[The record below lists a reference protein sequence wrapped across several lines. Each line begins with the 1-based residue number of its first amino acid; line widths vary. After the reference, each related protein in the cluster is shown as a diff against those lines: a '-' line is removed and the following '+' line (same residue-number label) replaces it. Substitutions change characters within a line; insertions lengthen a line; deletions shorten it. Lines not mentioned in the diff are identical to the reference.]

1 MVRVIEKDVGAAME
15 MPMEKKNKKKRV
27 ILELAE
33 IFWVEICGFYW
44 DFFPEHTGVSARQ
57 RAGTL
62 ESVVQYDQE
71 TFAKVWDYPASNSS
85 EDDPFF
91 FSFFFFRN
99 RGGIPPFFS
108 AVRPTQGNPPT
119 TKNKT
124 KVQLK
129 KRF

>member
-85 EDDPFF
+85 DGEDDPFF
-91 FSFFFFRN
+91 FFFFFS
-99 RGGIPPFFS
+99 GIGAEYRHFFRPF
-108 AVRPTQGNPPT
+108 APRRVIRQRQ
-119 TKNKT
+119 KT
-124 KVQLK
+124 KQ
-129 KRF
+129 RFN

>member
-1 MVRVIEKDVGAAME
+1 
-15 MPMEKKNKKKRV
+15 MEKKNKKKRV

-85 EDDPFF
+85 DGEYDVLFYLF
-91 FSFFFFRN
+91 
-99 RGGIPPFFS
+99 IIL
-108 AVRPTQGNPPT
+108 
-119 TKNKT
+119 KT
-124 KVQLK
+124 KCCFGNSNNHTPTLVYVLDVHTCS
-129 KRF
+129 

>member
-91 FSFFFFRN
+91 FSFFFSGIGAEYRHFFR
-99 RGGIPPFFS
+99 PF
-108 AVRPTQGNPPT
+108 APRRVIRQRQ
-119 TKNKT
+119 KT
-124 KVQLK
+124 KQ
-129 KRF
+129 RFN